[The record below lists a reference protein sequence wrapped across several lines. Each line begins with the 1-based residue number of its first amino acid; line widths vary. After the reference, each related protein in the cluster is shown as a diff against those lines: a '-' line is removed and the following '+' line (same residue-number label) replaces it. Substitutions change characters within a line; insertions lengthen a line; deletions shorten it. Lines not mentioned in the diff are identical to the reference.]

1 MSRNGRL
8 PRGRTVK
15 RVLPLI
21 AFVLGLGTGTH
32 TALSASIVSG
42 AGARTTRPMS
52 FAALVGRVEPTVI
65 AVRVSKIE
73 ASHPSGGAAHSD
85 FTRLDEQTLDRGDV
99 IEAGGSGF
107 FVSSDGYA
115 LTNNHVVE
123 GAMSIQVKTTD
134 GHIYSAHIAGKD
146 PKTDLALIKVDANRR
161 FSYAT
166 FADHPP
172 NVGDWVLTIGSQ
184 FGFDNTVTAGIV
196 SGHGRNIGVGPYD
209 DYLQIDAPI
218 NRGSSGGPAF
228 NMKGQ
233 VVGINSA
240 IYSPCGGS
248 VGVAFDVPAATAKF
262 VVSGLKEQGHVVRGW
277 VGVHLQTMTPELAS
291 GFGLS
296 KAEGVIVDAPVPD
309 SPAAQAGIRA
319 GDIITDVDGAPIR
332 DRPDF
337 GRLIGMI
344 LPGHQAKLRILR
356 DGTSKVVTLTVAA
369 KTEAA
374 EAAVNTSP
382 TETAALEPRIMLALA
397 PADRAASRGA
407 IITSVTPEKLA
418 AARGLKTGDVVLS
431 VGRTPVANPDQ
442 VRQQLEALRRAG
454 KQTVLIR
461 IRAGS
466 AIRFIAL
473 LLDQVALTPQ
483 DGRLIQAWT
492 PADPP
497 PGEPN

>member
-8 PRGRTVK
+8 ARSRTVNG
-15 RVLPLI
+15 VLPLL
-21 AFVLGLGTGTH
+21 ATVLGL
-32 TALSASIVSG
+32 S
-42 AGARTTRPMS
+42 AGAQPASAASRASAWSTAPPMS
-52 FAALVGRVEPTVI
+52 FATLVARVEPDVI
-65 AVRVSKIE
+65 AVRVSKVE
-73 ASHPSGGAAHSD
+73 APAPSAGAAHDD
-85 FTRLDEQTLDRGDV
+85 FTRLDEQKRDGANI
-99 IEAGGSGF
+99 IEARGSGF

-134 GHIYSAHIAGKD
+134 GHIYMAHVAGKD
-146 PKTDLALIKVDANRR
+146 PKTDLALIKVEANRR

-166 FADHPP
+166 FADQPP

-184 FGFDNTVTAGIV
+184 FGFDDTVTAGIV
-196 SGHGRNIGVGPYD
+196 SGRGRNIGVGPYD

-233 VVGINSA
+233 VVGINTA

-262 VVSGLKEQGHVVRGW
+262 VVSGLKEQGRVMRGW

-291 GFGLS
+291 GFGVS
-296 KAEGVIVDAPVPD
+296 KSEGVIVDAPVPG
-309 SPAAQAGIRA
+309 SPAAEAGIRA

-337 GRLIGMI
+337 GRLIGMV

-356 DGTSKVVTLTVAA
+356 DGTSKVVALTVAA
-369 KTEAA
+369 KTETA
-374 EAAVNTSP
+374 EAAANTSP
-382 TETAALEPRIMLALA
+382 TETAAPGPRIVLALA

-407 IITSVTPEKLA
+407 LITSVTPERLA
-418 AARGLKTGDVVLS
+418 AARGLKTGNVVLS
-431 VGRTPVANPDQ
+431 IGRTPVANPDQ
-442 VRQQLEALRRAG
+442 VRQQLAALRRAG
-454 KQTVLIR
+454 KETVLMR

-473 LLDQVALTPQ
+473 PLAQVALASQ
-483 DGRLIQAWT
+483 DGRQIQAWT

-497 PGEPN
+497 PGGPN

>member
-1 MSRNGRL
+1 MSRNGGLARS
-8 PRGRTVK
+8 RTVNG
-15 RVLPLI
+15 VLPLL
-21 AFVLGLGTGTH
+21 ATVLGL
-32 TALSASIVSG
+32 S
-42 AGARTTRPMS
+42 AGAQPTPAASAASTRSTASPMS
-52 FAALVGRVEPTVI
+52 FATLVARVEPDVI
-65 AVRVSKIE
+65 AVRVSKVE
-73 ASHPSGGAAHSD
+73 APAPSAGAAHDD
-85 FTRLDEQTLDRGDV
+85 FTRLDEQKRDGANI

-134 GHIYSAHIAGKD
+134 GHLYTAHVAGKD
-146 PKTDLALIKVDANRR
+146 PKTDLALIKVEANRR

-166 FADHPP
+166 FADQPP

-184 FGFDNTVTAGIV
+184 FSFDDTVTAGIV
-196 SGHGRNIGVGPYD
+196 SGRGRNIGVGPYD

-233 VVGINSA
+233 VVGINTA

-262 VVSGLKEQGHVVRGW
+262 VVSGLKEQGRVMRGW

-291 GFGLS
+291 GFGVS
-296 KAEGVIVDAPVPD
+296 KSEGVIVDAPVPG
-309 SPAAQAGIRA
+309 SPAAEAGIRA

-337 GRLIGMI
+337 GRLIGMV

-356 DGTSKVVTLTVAA
+356 DGTSKVVALTVAA
-369 KTEAA
+369 KTETA

-382 TETAALEPRIMLALA
+382 TETAAPGPRIVLALA

-407 IITSVTPEKLA
+407 LITSVTPERLA
-418 AARGLKTGDVVLS
+418 AARGLKTGNVVLS
-431 VGRTPVANPDQ
+431 IGRTPVANPDQ
-442 VRQQLEALRRAG
+442 VRQQLAALRRAG
-454 KQTVLIR
+454 KETVLMR

-473 LLDQVALTPQ
+473 PLAQVALTSQ
-483 DGRLIQAWT
+483 DRRQIQAWT

>member
-1 MSRNGRL
+1 
-8 PRGRTVK
+8 
-15 RVLPLI
+15 
-21 AFVLGLGTGTH
+21 
-32 TALSASIVSG
+32 
-42 AGARTTRPMS
+42 MS
-52 FAALVGRVEPTVI
+52 FATLVARVEPDVI
-65 AVRVSKIE
+65 AVRVSKVE
-73 ASHPSGGAAHSD
+73 APAPSGGVAHND
-85 FTRLDEQTLDRGDV
+85 FTRLDEQTSGAGNI

-107 FVSSDGYA
+107 FVSPDGYA

-134 GHIYSAHIAGKD
+134 GHIYSAHVAGKD
-146 PKTDLALIKVDANRR
+146 PKTDLALIKVDTNRR

-172 NVGDWVLTIGSQ
+172 SVGDWVLTIGSQ

-262 VVSGLKEQGHVVRGW
+262 VVSGLKEQGRVLRGW

-296 KAEGVIVDAPVPD
+296 KAEGVVVDAPVPD

-319 GDIITDVDGAPIR
+319 GDIIADVDGAPIK

-337 GRLIGMI
+337 GRRIGMI
-344 LPGHQAKLRILR
+344 SPGHQAKLRILR
-356 DGTSKVVTLTVAA
+356 DGNSKLVALTVAA
-369 KTEAA
+369 KPDAIEAV
-374 EAAVNTSP
+374 VNTSP
-382 TETAALEPRIMLALA
+382 VETAALEPRIVLALA
-397 PADRAASRGA
+397 PADHGA
-407 IITSVTPEKLA
+407 LITSVTPEKLA
-418 AARGLKTGDVVLS
+418 AARGVKAGDVVLS
-431 VGRTPVANPDQ
+431 VGRTAVANPGQ
-442 VRQQLEALRRAG
+442 VRQQLQALRRAG
-454 KQTVLIR
+454 KQTVLMR
-461 IRAGS
+461 VRAGS

-473 LLDQVALTPQ
+473 PLEQVALTPQ
-483 DGRLIQAWT
+483 DERQIQAWT

-497 PGEPN
+497 NGGPN